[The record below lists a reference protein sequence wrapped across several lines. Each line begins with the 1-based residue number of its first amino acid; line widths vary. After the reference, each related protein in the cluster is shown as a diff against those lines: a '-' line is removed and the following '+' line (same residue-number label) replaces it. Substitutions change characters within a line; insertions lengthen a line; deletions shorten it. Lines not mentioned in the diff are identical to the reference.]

1 MIDRLIERI
10 EELQNPTVVGLDP
23 KLPMIPEN
31 LKEEAFETYGQ
42 TPKAVAAMFYQF
54 NKAIIDQVAD
64 IVPAVKPQIAMY
76 ESYGPDG
83 VKVFADTV
91 AYAKQKGLIVIG
103 DVKRSDIGSTS
114 AAYATAHLGAV
125 EIGSQTYFPF
135 NEDFATVNPYLG
147 TDSID
152 PYFETMKRYDR
163 GLFVLVKTSNP
174 GSGELQDQVFEKTG
188 LTLYETVGALVS
200 KWGEDFRGKYGYS
213 DIGAV
218 VGATHPEQGTRLRKQ
233 LPHVFFLVPGY
244 GAQGGTA
251 QGLKGCFDKDGRG
264 AIVNS
269 SRGIIAAWQNK
280 YKDRFK
286 PEEFA
291 LAARQAALDMKQDL
305 ISVL

>member
-200 KWGEDFRGKYGYS
+200 KWGRFPGQVRLFGYRCGSRS
-213 DIGAV
+213 DSSGA
-218 VGATHPEQGTRLRKQ
+218 GHPSEKAATSCFLPGSRLRCPGRYGSGPERMLRQ
-233 LPHVFFLVPGY
+233 GRARRHRQFF
-244 GAQGGTA
+244 QGHHRCLA
-251 QGLKGCFDKDGRG
+251 EQVQGPVQTGRIRSG
-264 AIVNS
+264 GKAGRS
-269 SRGIIAAWQNK
+269 
-280 YKDRFK
+280 
-286 PEEFA
+286 
-291 LAARQAALDMKQDL
+291 
-305 ISVL
+305 